1 MLQQS
6 WAETCSVLGMFL
18 VQAYPI
24 PGHFFPPV
32 FSKIYLSKKQNMN
45 QNSCF
50 VRKKK
55 SKNNF
60 KLMEMFLL
68 LYAFSSMNAAII
80 AFSNHYTRTNTF
92 QNSTVTK
99 GRVQDRRRQKSTRKH
114 WSNTSLHVGP
124 VVWYHDITSSLS
136 QQKLVPLP
144 KKTVLPCSFL
154 FLFLWLIIL
163 ASASPVHPPFTSYFS
178 PAQALMQ
185 KRANRAK
192 YSYFYPCQLPDS
204 SLCCQ
209 QLFLLAHIR
218 GPEN

>member
-1 MLQQS
+1 MQCVRNVFGAGISDS
-6 WAETCSVLGMFL
+6 WT
-18 VQAYPI
+18 
-24 PGHFFPPV
+24 FFPPSFQQDILV
-32 FSKIYLSKKQNMN
+32 QKAKHESEFLL
-45 QNSCF
+45 CEE
-50 VRKKK
+50 KK

-60 KLMEMFLL
+60 KFMEMFLL